1 MTKIVLLT
9 TETTHHAFFVQELI
23 KYCGEISIYCE
34 NLDRNKFPY
43 ETFHPFENQREQ
55 FELYKWFNGKKISI
69 SDLCNKKSF
78 DTLNSPESMR
88 SLSNEKADLV
98 IAFGVG
104 QLGEEVIN
112 LFPGKIFNFH
122 GGDPALYRGL
132 DSHLWAIYHYDF
144 SSLITTLHRLD
155 KRLDAGNIVMQG
167 EIEITRGMK
176 IESLRS
182 ANTEI
187 CVTMALTL
195 IDGISKYRQ
204 IPSRKLLNLGRYY
217 SAMPTVLKEICV
229 KRFEKFAMQI

>member
-9 TETTHHAFFVQELI
+9 TETTHHAFFVQELV

-55 FELYKWFNGKKISI
+55 FELCKWFNGKKISI

-78 DTLNSPESMR
+78 DSLNSPESIR

-167 EIEITRGMK
+167 EIEITRGMT

-229 KRFEKFAMQI
+229 KRFEKFAKQI